1 MSTCDLTELLGD
13 AALSPLERRTRL
25 QGWRGD
31 DARQADAAAVAQRL
45 APAAC
50 AIGAFAGVA
59 LRSPLVLGV
68 FAASALVGAVAANHP
83 FESLYN
89 ALAARRGR
97 PTLPANR
104 AAKRLGCAIGLVFLG
119 GAAVA
124 YAVGAEPVGLVLG
137 VILGL
142 TATFVAVTGWC
153 VPSMLFT
160 VLWGAER
167 ACERD
172 LVSAR

>member
-1 MSTCDLTELLGD
+1 MTVRDLTELFGD
-13 AALSPLERRTRL
+13 DTLSPVERRTRL

-31 DARQADAAAVAQRL
+31 DARRADAAVFAQRL

-50 AIGAFAGVA
+50 AVGAFAGVA
-59 LRSPLVLGV
+59 LRSPVVLGL
-68 FAASALVGAVAANHP
+68 FAATALIGAVADNHP
-83 FESLYN
+83 FESIYN
-89 ALAARRGR
+89 AWAAHRGR

-119 GAAVA
+119 GSAVA
-124 YAVGAEPVGLVLG
+124 YAAGATTLGLVLG
-137 VILGL
+137 IILGA
-142 TATFVAVTGWC
+142 TAAFVAVTGWC

-160 VLWGAER
+160 VLFGGER

-172 LVSAR
+172 LVSTR